1 MNESLKALSE
11 MEGITGLCVHRGGII
26 KWQRLPDSL
35 SNDQAGALCS
45 AISRAFTSY
54 ASAERPLSE
63 AWFGFGSQHILVIT
77 RPPETPGAAPDTF
90 VTLLLSDR
98 SAAPAAA
105 KGALEFLKSGA
116 VR

>member
-11 MEGITGLCVHRGGII
+11 MEGISGLCVHRVGII

-35 SNDQAGALCS
+35 SNDHAGALCS

-54 ASAERPLSE
+54 ASAERPLTE
-63 AWFGFGSQHILVIT
+63 AWFGFGSQHILVVA
-77 RPPETPGAAPDTF
+77 RPPEVPGNPPDTF
-90 VTLLLSDR
+90 VTLLLSDQR
-98 SAAPAAA
+98 AAPAAA